1 MDPVSSNLIRL
12 QEAWSNFKGGD
23 FASLGVLFEIYY
35 KELFYYGIKI
45 VALPELVKDTIQD
58 LFADVWERRDKMIS
72 VNNFKAYLIISL
84 RRELVR
90 RITRIRKESLTEE
103 LVTLQ
108 FFFSPEDFLIS
119 DEESRNH
126 SRLLAQSMEELTD
139 RQREVIL
146 LRFFHSLEFP
156 EISQVLEMNIQSVRN
171 LLFRS
176 LEKIRKDMSDQGITG
191 VENVEMFLWFVFGQK
206 NKKKL
211 FSD

>member
-1 MDPVSSNLIRL
+1 MGSASSKLIRL
-12 QEAWSNFKGGD
+12 QEVWSNFKGGD
-23 FASLGVLFEIYY
+23 FASLGVLFEVHY

-58 LFADVWERRDKMIS
+58 LFADVWERRDKMIL
-72 VNNFKAYLIISL
+72 VDNFKAYLIISL

-90 RITRIRKESLTEE
+90 RITRIRKESSAEE

-108 FFFSPEDFLIS
+108 FSFSPEDFLIS
-119 DEESRNH
+119 DEENRNY
-126 SRLLAQSMEELTD
+126 SRLLAQSMGELTD

-176 LEKIRKDMSDQGITG
+176 LEKIRKDMSDQGVTG
-191 VENVEMFLWFVFGQK
+191 AENVEMFLWFVFGQK
-206 NKKKL
+206 K
-211 FSD
+211 